1 MRKRIRCRREP
12 QDRFMKEYRKQNN
25 RAAGTAGEEL
35 AAQVLRAEGYEI
47 VCRNFRNRLGEID
60 IIARE
65 GGFLVF
71 IEVKYRRGRGAGDPL
86 EAVGW
91 EKQRI
96 ICRMAG
102 IYLSVRR
109 LSADTPCRF
118 DVVSVTRQGV
128 RIVRG
133 AFEFHL

>member
-1 MRKRIRCRREP
+1 
-12 QDRFMKEYRKQNN
+12 MKQYGKQNR
-25 RAAGTAGEEL
+25 RAAGAAGEEL
-35 AAQVLRAEGYEI
+35 AASVLRAEGYEI
-47 VCRNFRNRLGEID
+47 VCRNFRNSLGEID

-71 IEVKYRRGRGAGDPL
+71 IEVKYRKGSGAGDPL

-102 IYLSVRR
+102 IYMSMQRMR
-109 LSADTPCRF
+109 EDTPCRF
-118 DVVSVTRQGV
+118 DVVSVTDHQV
-128 RIVRG
+128 RILRS

>member
-1 MRKRIRCRREP
+1 
-12 QDRFMKEYRKQNN
+12 MKQYRKQNN
-25 RAAGTAGEEL
+25 RAAGAAGEEL
-35 AAQVLRAEGYEI
+35 AAEVLRAEGYEI

-71 IEVKYRRGRGAGDPL
+71 IEVKYRKGRRAGDPL

-102 IYLSVRR
+102 VYLSMERMR
-109 LSADTPCRF
+109 ADTPCRF
-118 DVVSVTRQGV
+118 DVVSITEDEV
-128 RIVRG
+128 RVIRG